1 MAWHLV
7 QRFGLAPFVIDQVIT
22 VEFRRLP
29 ARMRAALRELTSAL
43 LVLGGSGGYL
53 AEEAPE
59 PWCREG
65 VDAVVLSLDNKLE

>member
-1 MAWHLV
+1 MEDGQL
-7 QRFGLAPFVIDQVIT
+7 
-22 VEFRRLP
+22 RLD
-29 ARMRAALRELTSAL
+29 AGDDLEA
-43 LVLGGSGGYL
+43 LGGSGGYL